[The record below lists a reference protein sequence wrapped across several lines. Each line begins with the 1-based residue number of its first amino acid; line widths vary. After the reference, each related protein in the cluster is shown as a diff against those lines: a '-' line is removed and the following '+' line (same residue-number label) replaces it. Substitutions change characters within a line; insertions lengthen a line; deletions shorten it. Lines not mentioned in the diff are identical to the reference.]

1 MFKKDFVIMNQIL
14 CQKVNNLVGKDF
26 YKLMNDSNFSYD
38 CRNSIDN
45 CTFAPISEELEEI
58 LYLKKSFWCVNVQIC
73 FVRTFRTRNKKQEF
87 SFKNLIMKL
96 RIDD

>member
-26 YKLMNDSNFSYD
+26 YKLMNDSNFTYD

-45 CTFAPISEELEEI
+45 CTFAPMSEELEEI
-58 LYLKKSFWCVNVQIC
+58 LYLKKYQSPSDASMSK
-73 FVRTFRTRNKKQEF
+73 FVSCELSEQEIRNKNF
-87 SFKNLIMKL
+87 PSTI
-96 RIDD
+96 